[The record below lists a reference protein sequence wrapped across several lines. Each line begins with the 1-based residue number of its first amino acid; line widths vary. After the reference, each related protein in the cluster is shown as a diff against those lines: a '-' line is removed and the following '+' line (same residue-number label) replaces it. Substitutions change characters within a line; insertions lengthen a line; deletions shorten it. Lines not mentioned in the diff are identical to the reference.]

1 MIKQGLISGYK
12 PNPISKYIVLL
23 SCGRTKELEKQLYKD
38 MEVYK
43 INEPFYLIDIFQDD
57 VNRSHTEGTSFA
69 RSCELIPYEVNS
81 KFGCGI
87 DGDGYKVSREYWF
100 KNTKSNEIII
110 LYDWKRTT
118 LYDPEYLRPSEFWQ
132 LDEPT
137 TFNIGAKDH
146 ADTYGFVRWLKT
158 KLK

>member
-1 MIKQGLISGYK
+1 MSRQGLISGYK

-43 INEPFYLIDIFQDD
+43 INEPFYLIDIFQDN
-57 VNRSHTEGTSFA
+57 VNRSDTEGTSFA
-69 RSCELIPYEVNS
+69 RSCELIPYEVTS
-81 KFGCGI
+81 KFGYGI

-100 KNTKSNEIII
+100 KNTETNTIIT

-118 LYDPEYLRPSEFWQ
+118 LYDPEYLRPSEFWK

-137 TFNIGAKDH
+137 TFNIGSKDH
-146 ADTYGFVRWLKT
+146 ADTYGFVKWLRT